1 MHRDGSP
8 LHKLSGLSR
17 RQRFTV
23 FASLAYI
30 ILGTVIAVRSLLAG
44 VVPLAVL
51 GAVLIALGIVRIR
64 DLLRWRRRA
73 SVD

>member
-1 MHRDGSP
+1 VGRDGRP
-8 LHKLSGLSR
+8 LHQLSGLSR

-44 VVPLAVL
+44 VIPLAVL

-64 DLLRWRRRA
+64 DLLRWRRNAR
-73 SVD
+73 VD